1 MFPGVAFLKG
11 GVLSGFWQKGD
22 PEISSVIARYGVV
35 QDWQAVMQWRLS
47 VMSRASPDRTEPARV
62 MPCALSG
69 GR

>member
-47 VMSRASPDRTEPARV
+47 CRAHHPTGLNRR
-62 MPCALSG
+62 G
-69 GR
+69 